1 MPNIVTKVG
10 KNGKTTYQAVVR
22 VDVKRP
28 IKRTFNTLEAAETWR
43 VETDAAERAKLA
55 ANLEKAHTFT
65 FAEVLEDYSSHNLV
79 QALGTLNKSLAD
91 FFPKPL
97 DNLISADLENLG
109 TYELDLVEEVIEH
122 GRRFFGCIIPENPV
136 AALKARREAL
146 PFRPITAYEEDT
158 LIEEA
163 GSKANMSLHDVLVLA
178 FDTGLSLHE
187 ILELDSRNVDL
198 KSGALSF
205 ANRHPIPLTD
215 RSKEVLERRSSQH
228 TGLLFQ
234 DAPRNTV
241 QTAYMRLRK
250 NLGVN
255 GPDFN
260 DIRKIAIIRLSEKMS
275 LNDIKSALAYA
286 SWESLGWLIQLQAN
300 PRQMTLVSAR

>member
-28 IKRTFNTLEAAETWR
+28 IKRTFNTYEEAETWR

-55 ANLEKAHTFT
+55 ADLEKAHTFT
-65 FAEVLEDYSSHNLV
+65 FAEVLEDYTAHNSV
-79 QALGTLNKSLAD
+79 GALERLTASLSD
-91 FFPKPL
+91 FMSKPL
-97 DNLISADLENLG
+97 DNLALADLENLG
-109 TYELDLVEEVIEH
+109 KYELDLVEDVIEH
-122 GRRFFGCIIPENPV
+122 GRRFFGCVLEENPV

-163 GSKANMSLHDVLVLA
+163 GSKTNVSLHDVLILA

-187 ILELDSRNVDL
+187 IFEIDARYVDL
-198 KSGALSF
+198 NNGLLSF
-205 ANRHPIPLTD
+205 ANRHPIPLTA
-215 RSKEVLERRSSQH
+215 RSKEVLERRMSKH
-228 TGLLFQ
+228 TGSLLQ

-241 QTAYMRLRK
+241 QTAYIRLRK
-250 NLGVN
+250 NLGIN

-275 LNDIKSALAYA
+275 LADIKDALGYV
-286 SWESLGWLIQLQAN
+286 SWESLGWLIKLQAT
-300 PRQMTLVSAR
+300 RAK